1 MTKDGVLALLR
12 AEDGF
17 VSGERIREKLGVSR
31 MAVSAAVKALR
42 QEGYDIASV
51 TNRGY
56 RLNSAPDVLT
66 RSEILAN
73 LTIPW
78 DGELLCLD
86 TVGSTND
93 KMKELALSGAKAGT
107 VVVAD
112 EQTSGRGR
120 RGRRFLSPKAQGVY
134 ISILLRPACG
144 PEDSAAMTAYAA
156 VGACRA
162 ILRAYGIR
170 PGIKWVNDLVLDGRK
185 GSGILTE
192 MALESESGHVEYVI
206 IGAGVNVNQTAEE
219 FTGELKEKA
228 GSLAMAAGHRLGRAK
243 LAARMIE
250 EMESLRRGYPGNRG
264 EVLEAYRK
272 WNVTPGRRV
281 EFPEHGPK
289 GVAVGINDDFSLRV
303 ELDGGKS
310 VDVTN
315 GDLAVSGLYGCP

>member
-31 MAVSAAVKALR
+31 MAVSAAVKVLR
-42 QEGYDIASV
+42 QEGYDITSA

-66 RSEILAN
+66 RGEILAN
-73 LTIPW
+73 LTMDW

-86 TVGSTND
+86 SVGSTND
-93 KMKELALSGAKAGT
+93 LMKEMALAGGKAGS
-107 VVVAD
+107 VVIAN
-112 EQTSGRGR
+112 EQTGGRGR
-120 RGRRFLSPKAQGVY
+120 RGRRFHSPRDQGVY
-134 ISILLRPACG
+134 LSVLLRPACG
-144 PEDSAAMTAYAA
+144 PGDSAVMTAYAA

-162 ILRAYGIR
+162 IARAYGIQC
-170 PGIKWVNDLVLDGRK
+170 GIKWVNDLVLEGRK
-185 GSGILTE
+185 VCGILTE
-192 MALESESGHVEYVI
+192 MALEGESGHVEYVV
-206 IGAGVNVNQTAEE
+206 IGAGVNVNQSEE
-219 FTGELKEKA
+219 DFSGELKEKA
-228 GSLAMAAGHRLGRAK
+228 GSLAMASGRRLNRAK
-243 LAARMIE
+243 LAACMIE
-250 EMESLRRGYPGNRG
+250 EMERLRRGYPGNRA

-281 EFPEHGPK
+281 RFPEGGAK

-303 ELDGGKS
+303 ELDEGGP

-315 GDLAVSGLYGCP
+315 GDLSVSGLYGCP

>member
-17 VSGERIREKLGVSR
+17 VSGERIREKLGASR

-112 EQTSGRGR
+112 EQT
-120 RGRRFLSPKAQGVY
+120 LSL
-134 ISILLRPACG
+134 IHI
-144 PEDSAAMTAYAA
+144 
-156 VGACRA
+156 
-162 ILRAYGIR
+162 
-170 PGIKWVNDLVLDGRK
+170 
-185 GSGILTE
+185 
-192 MALESESGHVEYVI
+192 
-206 IGAGVNVNQTAEE
+206 
-219 FTGELKEKA
+219 
-228 GSLAMAAGHRLGRAK
+228 
-243 LAARMIE
+243 
-250 EMESLRRGYPGNRG
+250 
-264 EVLEAYRK
+264 
-272 WNVTPGRRV
+272 
-281 EFPEHGPK
+281 
-289 GVAVGINDDFSLRV
+289 
-303 ELDGGKS
+303 
-310 VDVTN
+310 
-315 GDLAVSGLYGCP
+315 